1 MRFLFVLMLSS
12 TIYIQGQNGPTQI
25 SLWDHGAPGFEELK
39 DKPEQA
45 KDYWVKSVHNPSI
58 TVYQPEEGKA
68 NGTSVLIFPGGG
80 HRLLVYTAEGR
91 DPALYL
97 NRLGITAFVLKYR
110 LGREEGSPYDLN
122 IHPKQDAY
130 RAMRYIRTHSD
141 QWNID
146 PAKVGVMGFSAGGE
160 VAAMVAYETGN
171 GDINSQD
178 PVEQQNGKPDFQ
190 ILVYP
195 GPLLI
200 PENIEKDAPPA
211 FIVAA
216 IDDPCCSTPS
226 IKLLEVYHAAGVPAE
241 AHIYS
246 QGGHAFNMG
255 YRSELNTLKT
265 WPDRL
270 TDWLEVNNLLSD

>member
-1 MRFLFVLMLSS
+1 M
-12 TIYIQGQNGPTQI
+12 
-25 SLWDHGAPGFEELK
+25 
-39 DKPEQA
+39 
-45 KDYWVKSVHNPSI
+45 HNPSI

-160 VAAMVAYETGN
+160 VAAMGAYETGN